1 MMMMMMMINRLPI
14 LRISHKSTHLSCL
27 GLDSRLLCLYGDG
40 AFRKYSGAESAGG
53 ACVPDVD
60 KIVGGGEQSG
70 GGGGNVKGG
79 SRFAGKER
87 KTYSQGSVNFEETA
101 KFSAIAETWWDPNG
115 PYGTLHLINPT
126 RLSFIRSAL
135 CRHFRRSPC
144 SGKPLDGLTIV
155 DVGCGGGLLCEP
167 IARMGGHVTGIDV
180 VERNIQ
186 VATAHAARDP
196 STSSIQYNCTTA
208 EQLVQDDQKF
218 DVVIA
223 LEVIEHVVDPKEFV
237 KILSALMRSGGVL
250 IISTINRS
258 IRGYLLAIVAAEYIL
273 QWLPRG
279 THQWSKFITPDELS
293 LLMNHA
299 GLSLQEMAG
308 MVYNPLTKKWSLST
322 DRSVNYI
329 AFGIQ
334 SS

>member
-101 KFSAIAETWWDPNG
+101 KFSAIAETWWDANG

-155 DVGCGGGLLCEP
+155 DVGCGGGLLCE
-167 IARMGGHVTGIDV
+167 
-180 VERNIQ
+180 
-186 VATAHAARDP
+186 ARDP